1 MSLTHQYIERT
12 SGRVC
17 NEPLF
22 ADRIVQWLYDPV
34 REKAPQLFQL
44 LTGSRVSKLLGF
56 FNYDLTLATKVLGNQ
71 QFLREAGVN
80 LGECLDP
87 PRTLDTARKVFER
100 KIRYWIC
107 RPMPEQPQAIVS
119 PADARVIVGSLDET
133 SIMEIKGKF
142 FSYEELLGT
151 QKTTWLDCFSGG
163 DFALFRLTPDKYH
176 YNHTPVAGKVID
188 YYQIDGRFHSCNP
201 QAIISEA
208 TPFSKNR
215 RIVTIIDTDVEGGS
229 GVGKVAMLEIVALM
243 IGDIVQ
249 CYSTCCYDN
258 PQPIKIGMFLQ
269 KGFPKSL
276 YRPGSS
282 TDVLLFEKGRIKFAT
297 DLVENRLR
305 QDVQSRFNAGFQA
318 PLVET
323 DIQVRSLLGT
333 AIQQKQPFQGAQH
346 DQ

>member
-1 MSLTHQYIERT
+1 MSLTHQYIERA
-12 SGRVC
+12 SGRIC
-17 NEPLF
+17 DEPLF
-22 ADRIVQWLYDPV
+22 ADRIVQWLYHPV

-44 LTGSRVSKLLGF
+44 LTGPRASKLLGF
-56 FNYDLTLATKVLGNQ
+56 FNYDLTLATRVLGNQ

-100 KIRYWIC
+100 KIRYWAC
-107 RPMPEQPQAIVS
+107 RPMSEQLGAILS

-133 SIMEIKGKF
+133 SSLEIKGKF
-142 FSYEELLGT
+142 FSYEELLGE
-151 QKTTWLDCFSGG
+151 QKTAWLDCFSGG
-163 DFALFRLTPDKYH
+163 DFALLRLTPDKYH
-176 YNHTPVAGKVID
+176 YNHTPVAGVVVD
-188 YYQIDGRFHSCNP
+188 YYQIDGCFHSCNP

-215 RIVTIIDTDVEGGS
+215 RVVTIIDTDVEGGS

-258 PQPIKIGMFLQ
+258 PMPIKIGTFLK
-269 KGFPKSL
+269 KGCPKSL

-282 TDVLLFEKGRIKFAT
+282 TDVLLFEKGRIEFAE
-297 DLVENRLR
+297 DLLTNRLR
-305 QDVQSRFNAGFQA
+305 QDVQSRFSVGFQK

-323 DIQVRSLLGT
+323 DIQVRTLLGT
-333 AIQQKQPFQGAQH
+333 AIQGSN
-346 DQ
+346 